1 MINIDTNTQVIS
13 RTAPRLIDL
22 FAALATG
29 LAGAFA
35 TGRRDVSDTLP
46 GVAIA
51 ISLVPPLANVGILLA
66 TDRSDLAFGSLLLF
80 VTNYMAILLT
90 GSFMF
95 SVMGY
100 PKAYHALHSPR
111 TKRTAVA
118 LAAMLLAL
126 ILIPLTAASQ
136 KVIRT
141 SIVEHRTAAAAK
153 SWLAG
158 SDYRMVSVNASD
170 DGVQVIISG
179 EGMRPPEGSLQD
191 ALRGKIF
198 ELRNANATLSGSI
211 SGQEGTSYQQ
221 SVAMRPLYGSTSRS
235 KSKRTSGWTNSAC
248 GDESPP
254 NRWLQECGAALA
266 TLNCRFER
274 LTTEC
279 LRLCRRIV
287 TSDFEP
293 PGCLALAASTS
304 SLIMQGLDPF
314 LLICCRCAVSVARW
328 LESIMCRTASAINFM
343 KSNGFWLLRGVWD

>member
-1 MINIDTNTQVIS
+1 MTKLSEHLHGGVVTNEEIDRVRNALLFEEPERQRKLTRFFCLLVLAATIATCGLLADSVATVIGAMIVAPLMLPIMGVAFGVGLGDRKIILGSLVISILGIAAAVAIGFLITWGFRNVINIDTNTQVIS

-198 ELRNANATLSGSI
+198 ELPVTLEIVPQTRVRFKTVDIG
-211 SGQEGTSYQQ
+211 
-221 SVAMRPLYGSTSRS
+221 
-235 KSKRTSGWTNSAC
+235 
-248 GDESPP
+248 
-254 NRWLQECGAALA
+254 NR
-266 TLNCRFER
+266 
-274 LTTEC
+274 
-279 LRLCRRIV
+279 
-287 TSDFEP
+287 
-293 PGCLALAASTS
+293 
-304 SLIMQGLDPF
+304 
-314 LLICCRCAVSVARW
+314 
-328 LESIMCRTASAINFM
+328 
-343 KSNGFWLLRGVWD
+343 